1 MSESYYGTTQSGQDV
16 YLDANGDMVDENG
29 NSVSVSGALDTSG
42 ASMSSV
48 TANPTIQPATHD
60 STTSDISQL
69 ANVAGQWGATIAGI
83 VSNTPV
89 RVNSQ
94 GATTGVKGVSG
105 LPMSSSSGAILL
117 LVIVVV
123 VVLLV
128 AKK

>member
-1 MSESYYGTTQSGQDV
+1 MAESYYGTTQSGQDV
-16 YLDANGDMVDENG
+16 YLDAQGNMVDENG

-89 RVNSQ
+89 QVTSK

-105 LPMSSSSGAILL
+105 FPMSTGSGSLL
-117 LVIVVV
+117 LIIIVVV
-123 VVLLV
+123 VVIL
-128 AKK
+128 ATRK